1 MENAPEKRRHWF
13 RGGLGL
19 IAYGI
24 LGGLYHY
31 WRDSISMDFFA
42 MDYAVQSGVT
52 HALLFGA
59 VGLAFI
65 GWSRRADSDS

>member
-1 MENAPEKRRHWF
+1 
-13 RGGLGL
+13 
-19 IAYGI
+19 
-24 LGGLYHY
+24 
-31 WRDSISMDFFA
+31 